1 MSTPAAADPLAGVA
15 PALTAFRSRA
25 EQGGTALRS
34 LTERIRAAATGAER
48 LGTAAAR
55 GATAVSRAK
64 TSTEA
69 AARAVTRTGRTAATA
84 GSGIKE
90 AATGGRTAARTLV
103 RLGSALGGVLAVVG
117 ALIAASGVLGDLMG
131 TFGTLMTIGSGVLL
145 VVNALT
151 RANPIGFV
159 TGLLLPVAGWLLDLA
174 LNSETGQ
181 RLMEQLATLVLK
193 YVEGCLTVMTPLL
206 KAVGGAVNTYVTGYL
221 GLVTTVLTGL
231 TTLIGTA
238 FTVARSL
245 ASGDTE
251 ALSGRAAAVWKGV
264 KDGVEPVLHWI
275 GKDIPTMF
283 TRVKDATARALDA
296 LGRFVTTGA
305 QTVAGVVKGPVQGLI
320 AFANRIIDGLN
331 SLGFSMLGKKFGVR
345 LAKIPMLA
353 QGGVAVPGAARAG
366 GRVLP
371 LTALDRQR
379 ALTRRHRAPS
389 SRLPHRV
396 EEFHESPGAGAH
408 GTAEDLLFLAAAHGC
423 A

>member
-1 MSTPAAADPLAGVA
+1 MSTPAVTDPLAGVA
-15 PALTAFRSRA
+15 PALTVLRSRV
-25 EQGGTALRS
+25 EQGGTALRT
-34 LTERIRAAATGAER
+34 LTDRIKAAATGADR
-48 LGTAAAR
+48 LGTAAAQ

-64 TSTEA
+64 ESSEA
-69 AARAVTRTGRTAATA
+69 AARAVTTTGRTAGTA
-84 GSGIKE
+84 AAGIR
-90 AATGGRTAARTLV
+90 AAASGGRTASRTLV
-103 RLGSALGGVLAVVG
+103 RLGTALGGVFSVVG

-159 TGLLLPVAGWLLDLA
+159 TGLLLPVAGWLLNLA

-181 RLMEQLATLVLK
+181 RLMEQLATLVLT
-193 YVEGCLTVMTPLL
+193 YVEGCLAVLAPVL
-206 KAVGGAVNTYVTGYL
+206 KAVGSAVNTYVTGYL
-221 GLVTTVLTGL
+221 ALVTTVLTGL
-231 TTLIGTA
+231 TTLVGTA
-238 FTVARSL
+238 FAVARSL
-245 ASGDTE
+245 ASGDTK

-264 KDGVEPVLHWI
+264 KDGVRPVLDWI
-275 GKDIPTMF
+275 GKDIPAMF
-283 TRVKDATARALDA
+283 TRVKDATAGALDA

-331 SLGFSMLGKKFGVR
+331 SLSFSILGKKFGVH

-353 QGGVAVPGAARAG
+353 QGGVAVPGAARAA

-371 LTALDRQR
+371 LTDLG
-379 ALTRRHRAPS
+379 RHRAPS

-396 EEFHESPGAGAH
+396 EEFHESAGTGAR
-408 GTAEDLLFLAAAHGC
+408 GTAEDLLFLATAHTTC
-423 A
+423 P